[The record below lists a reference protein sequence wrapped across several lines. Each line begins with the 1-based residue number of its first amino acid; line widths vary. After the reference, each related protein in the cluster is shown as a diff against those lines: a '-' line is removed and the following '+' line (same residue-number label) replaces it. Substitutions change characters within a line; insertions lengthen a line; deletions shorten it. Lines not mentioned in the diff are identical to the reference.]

1 MHPAM
6 TTVKALAMGV
16 AAKEAT
22 TRTVAMKRS
31 TVWCIAAAEAAIP
44 VQATLTAVAEVPA
57 TSSSR
62 TKNPAR
68 KTEAPAFPG
77 HKSGE
82 SESKALQ
89 RIHLFSPLFLSCSLF
104 SGSSSADDVKRN
116 RKIEVNRLISLIV
129 TEGTYMS

>member
-1 MHPAM
+1 M

-22 TRTVAMKRS
+22 TRTVATKRS
-31 TVWCIAAAEAAIP
+31 MVWCIAAAEAAIP
-44 VQATLTAVAEVPA
+44 VQATLTAVAEVPV

-62 TKNPAR
+62 TKSPAR
-68 KTEAPAFPG
+68 KTEALAFPS
-77 HKSGE
+77 HKS
-82 SESKALQ
+82 SESD
-89 RIHLFSPLFLSCSLF
+89 LFSPFFLSCSLF

-129 TEGTYMS
+129 TAGTYMS